1 MVSADG
7 TILATVFSIGVL
19 WNSPSF
25 VLVSLTLYYSYTGLH
40 ALHRICF
47 GKYAVD

>member
-19 WNSPSF
+19 WQSPSF
-25 VLVSLTLYYSYTGLH
+25 VLVSLALYYGYTGLH
-40 ALHRICF
+40 AFHQILF
-47 GKYAVD
+47 KKYAAD